1 MIYIYILTESE
12 WRKVSGLYVCECVC
26 VFWGVACVAK
36 EKEEREREREREVK
50 RKLREG
56 KRISLTFI
64 EDR

>member
-1 MIYIYILTESE
+1 M
-12 WRKVSGLYVCECVC
+12 SGLYVCECVC
-26 VFWGVACVAK
+26 VFWGVRVWGRK
-36 EKEEREREREREVK
+36 RKREREREREVK